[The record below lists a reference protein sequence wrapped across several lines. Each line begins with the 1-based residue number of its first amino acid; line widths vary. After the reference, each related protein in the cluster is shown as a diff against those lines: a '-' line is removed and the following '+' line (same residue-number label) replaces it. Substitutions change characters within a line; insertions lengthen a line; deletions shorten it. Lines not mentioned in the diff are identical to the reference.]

1 MLDKIPLHEI
11 SGVTRGEI
19 ALRSMFLD
27 FDTDGDGSI
36 SRSEFE
42 KVSRL
47 RACVRASACVCVSAC
62 DRVCACVCVRVRV
75 CV

>member
-47 RACVRASACVCVSAC
+47 RACV
-62 DRVCACVCVRVRV
+62 CVRVRA